1 MYTCAVSL
9 VELKRHLALVP
20 DGIISLLS
28 NPIPDSKVVHRHSTE
43 VAAIAYL
50 SSRCWFSSSVTS
62 HHLARSVYLL
72 QTHRAS
78 SLDTGDFCATCIVA
92 NIVLLYTLCP
102 LDVHGSVL
110 QYVGSSVSA
119 ARYRIYTADTSPI
132 ALIEDW
138 TGKYLRQVNLLL
150 IAMFYV
156 IVGLKFTKFNFCWGS
171 LPSAVPC
178 CHFATGEREQRK
190 LPAWCANRGENGW
203 N

>member
-1 MYTCAVSL
+1 M
-9 VELKRHLALVP
+9 
-20 DGIISLLS
+20 
-28 NPIPDSKVVHRHSTE
+28 
-43 VAAIAYL
+43 
-50 SSRCWFSSSVTS
+50 
-62 HHLARSVYLL
+62 
-72 QTHRAS
+72 
-78 SLDTGDFCATCIVA
+78 
-92 NIVLLYTLCP
+92 CP

-190 LPAWCANRGENGW
+190 LPAWCANRGGGRMDGINGGVQRETKRGGVYSQIETHAG
-203 N
+203 NQKGFRPSMLVPIITKHCSEHHSSIYQKLKN